1 MSLTSDAMQSRIAAA
16 IRSAAMVLRSRL
28 LLAVCLVAAVPAI
41 AFAHV
46 SLVATAPARDAV
58 VDEMPAELRLRFSG
72 PIERRYTSIT
82 LLAPD
87 GSGVPVGAVEFVAG
101 SDREFTVAMPPVS
114 APGTYTVQWRTAGAD
129 GHVLEGSYS
138 FVLTGDTTGTA
149 EDTLPPVAAM
159 PMPMD
164 HDHHM
169 EHEAAAGLDVR
180 PIAARWLHF
189 LALVLLTG
197 GLAFRALLLPRLVLA
212 EDLRRDLVRRTWRI
226 VAAAALLLGVAAVLR
241 LWLQSVALH
250 GADRAWNSALLSIM
264 LTDTGW
270 GRAWLLQAFL
280 FAILGAG
287 IMYAQPLRDRAA
299 LVITIIAALGLSA
312 IPALTGHAAGA
323 GSLAWLVVMNDAAH
337 IVAAGAWLGTL
348 ALVMLVLVPAMR
360 RGRDTPAG
368 SIADAVDRFS
378 PQALIAAGV
387 LVATGAINSLMHFSA
402 PAQVFGTDYGRALLV
417 KLAFFGLVLLA
428 GFYNWRVTRP
438 RLAAG
443 THDGRRLRASA
454 GLELGFAAL
463 VLLATAVLTG
473 LARP

>member
-1 MSLTSDAMQSRIAAA
+1 
-16 IRSAAMVLRSRL
+16 
-28 LLAVCLVAAVPAI
+28 
-41 AFAHV
+41 
-46 SLVATAPARDAV
+46 
-58 VDEMPAELRLRFSG
+58 
-72 PIERRYTSIT
+72 
-82 LLAPD
+82 
-87 GSGVPVGAVEFVAG
+87 VGAVEFVAG

-129 GHVLEGSYS
+129 GHVLEGSYT
-138 FVLTGDTTGTA
+138 FVLAGDTA
-149 EDTLPPVAAM
+149 AAADTLPPAPAA
-159 PMPMD
+159 PVHTE

-189 LALVLLTG
+189 LSLVLLTG
-197 GLAFRALLLPRLVLA
+197 ALAFRALLLPRLVLT
-212 EDLRRDLVRRTWRI
+212 EDLRRELVRRTWRA

-299 LVITIIAALGLSA
+299 LVIAAIATLGLST

-323 GSLAWLVVMNDAAH
+323 GRLAFLVVLNDAAH
-337 IVAAGAWLGTL
+337 VVAAGTWLGTL
-348 ALVMLVLVPAMR
+348 AVVMVVLVPALR
-360 RGRDTPAG
+360 RGHGTPAG
-368 SIADAVDRFS
+368 SIADAIDRFS
-378 PQALIAAGV
+378 PMALAAAAV
-387 LVATGAINSLMHFSA
+387 LVATGAINSLMHFSEL
-402 PAQVFGTDYGRALLV
+402 AQVFGTDYGRALLV
-417 KLAFFGLVLLA
+417 KLAVFGLVLLA
-428 GFYNWRVTRP
+428 GFYNWRVARP

-443 THDGRRLRASA
+443 SDDGRRLRVSA

>member
-1 MSLTSDAMQSRIAAA
+1 MQSRLTAAV
-16 IRSAAMVLRSRL
+16 RRAASVLRSRS
-28 LLAVCLVAAVPAI
+28 LLAACLLTAVPAI
-41 AFAHV
+41 AWAHV
-46 SLVATAPARDAV
+46 SLVATTPARDAV
-58 VDEMPAELRLRFSG
+58 VDEAPPELRLVFSG
-72 PIERRYTSIT
+72 TIERRYTSIT

-101 SDREFTVAMPPVS
+101 SDREFTVAMPPVT

-129 GHVLEGSYS
+129 GHVLEGSYT
-138 FVLTGDTTGTA
+138 FVLAGDTTGTA
-149 EDTLPPVAAM
+149 ADTLPPVAA
-159 PMPMD
+159 PVHTD

-169 EHEAAAGLDVR
+169 EDAAAAGLDVR

-197 GLAFRALLLPRLVLA
+197 GLAFRALLLPRLLLA

-270 GRAWLLQAFL
+270 GRAWLFQAFL

-299 LVITIIAALGLSA
+299 LVIAAIAALGLSA

-323 GSLAWLVVMNDAAH
+323 GGLAWLVVLNDTAH
-337 IVAAGAWLGTL
+337 VVAAGAWLGTL
-348 ALVMLVLVPAMR
+348 AMVMFVLVPGLR
-360 RGRDTPAG
+360 RGRGTPAG

-387 LVATGAINSLMHFSA
+387 LVATGGINALMHFSE
-402 PAQVFGTDYGRALLV
+402 PAQLFGTDYGRALLV
-417 KLAFFGLVLLA
+417 KLAVFGLVLLA

-443 THDGRRLRASA
+443 TDDGRRLRVSA
-454 GLELGFAAL
+454 GLELGFAAV